1 MPSRG
6 GVPLIGE
13 VVLTAVS
20 LGPVMKMKLKDRC
33 KLLKVPQERMS
44 NLCSEYNFFSTLQ
57 VFLMMVLTSNA

>member
-20 LGPVMKMKLKDRC
+20 LGPVTKTIEAEGSLQIIQGISC
-33 KLLKVPQERMS
+33 KYGHRQECPTYVQDMIFSVPCES
-44 NLCSEYNFFSTLQ
+44 S
-57 VFLMMVLTSNA
+57 